1 MAFSKAN
8 FARLTPEAHIGSS
21 IFAIFVAR
29 DSASTWAQMVASD
42 YFATVGQEDGVGDK
56 RIYNGCLIICY
67 ASDRV
72 GIAKVTNDGAD
83 GNAVTTAVMDVATA

>member
-8 FARLTPEAHIGSS
+8 FAKLTDTVVVGGAPFG
-21 IFAIFVAR
+21 IFVCV

-56 RIYNGCLIICY
+56 RIYDGCLIVCV

-72 GIAKVTNDGAD
+72 GIAKVTNDGTD
-83 GNAVTTAVMDVATA
+83 TNAVTTAVMNVATS